1 MIELPEQQLITLL
14 IKRDEEAFK
23 QLVAKYQSLVFNTS
37 LNFLGI
43 REDAEEIAQ
52 DVFVEVHKSIA
63 SFKGGSTL
71 KTWIYR
77 ITITK
82 SLDFQRK
89 AKRKK
94 RFAFLVSLG
103 GENQDTLE
111 SSMIDHPGVD
121 IEDKERADLL
131 FKKIE
136 QLPENQKIA
145 FTLYNMDGLS
155 YKEIAETME
164 VSVSSVESLIFRS
177 KTNLRKKLNEFY
189 RHN

>member
-1 MIELPEQQLITLL
+1 LIELPEQQLITRL
-14 IKRDEEAFK
+14 IQRDEGAFK
-23 QLVAKYQSLVFNTS
+23 LLVTEYQNLVFNTS

-43 REDAEEIAQ
+43 KEDAEEITQ
-52 DVFVEVHKSIA
+52 DVFVEIHRSIG
-63 SFKGGSTL
+63 SFKGGSTF

-82 SLDFQRK
+82 SLEFQRR

-94 RFAFLVSLG
+94 RFAFLVSIG

-111 SSMIDHPGVD
+111 ASIIDHPGVD
-121 IEDKERADLL
+121 KEDKERVELL
-131 FKKIE
+131 YKKIE

-145 FTLYNMDGLS
+145 FTLYNIDGLS
-155 YKEIAETME
+155 YKEIAETMD

-177 KTNLRKKLNEFY
+177 KKNLRKQLADYY
-189 RHN
+189 RDN

>member
-1 MIELPEQQLITLL
+1 MIESPEQQLITRL
-14 IKRDEEAFK
+14 IQKDEGAFK
-23 QLVAKYQSLVFNTS
+23 RLVTEYQNLVFNTS

-43 REDAEEIAQ
+43 KEDAEEITQ
-52 DVFVEVHKSIA
+52 DVFVEVHKSIG

-82 SLDFQRK
+82 SLEFQRR

-94 RFAFLVSLG
+94 RFAFLVSIG
-103 GENQDTLE
+103 GENQDALE
-111 SSMIDHPGVD
+111 SSIIDHPGID
-121 IEDKERADLL
+121 TEDKERADLI
-131 FKKIE
+131 FKKID

-155 YKEIAETME
+155 YKEIAETMDI
-164 VSVSSVESLIFRS
+164 SLSSVESLIFRS
-177 KTNLRKKLNEFY
+177 KKNLRKKLADYYNY
-189 RHN
+189 N